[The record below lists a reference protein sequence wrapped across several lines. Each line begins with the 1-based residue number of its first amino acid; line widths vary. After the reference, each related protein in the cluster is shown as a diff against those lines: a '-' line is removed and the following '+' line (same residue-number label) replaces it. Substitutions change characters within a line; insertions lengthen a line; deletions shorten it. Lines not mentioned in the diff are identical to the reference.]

1 MKNTRLIY
9 EDDEKLPS
17 GKDIESNSSSSES
30 DNKTSE
36 EQTKDTE
43 NKVDVTEKQNKEENK
58 ESSEEPSKDTENK
71 EQNKDTENKEELKP
85 SEGNTNIAEDLTKKS
100 VNALT
105 ALKFKQNSDNSF
117 EKIIKDRFV
126 VKISGIE
133 NKTATES
140 KFHSSLLKIICEA
153 KEGIPVKIEITDKKT
168 GETKIGNATFNGDK
182 QAIVKIIKQHIY
194 DKFLRN
200 KKDKN
205 SEGASSST
213 EKTGDNEKLRQLITS
228 ALGKL
233 DDNELNAFEFFYGK
247 KIEKFLTN

>member
-1 MKNTRLIY
+1 MKNNRLIY

-17 GKDIESNSSSSES
+17 GKDIESDSSSSGS
-30 DNKTSE
+30 DNKTSG
-36 EQTKDTE
+36 EQTKDTENKENTE
-43 NKVDVTEKQNKEENK
+43 NKVDVTEKQNNEENK
-58 ESSEEPSKDTENK
+58 K
-71 EQNKDTENKEELKP
+71 ELKP
-85 SEGNTNIAEDLTKKS
+85 AEGNTNIAEDLTKKS

-105 ALKFKQNSDNSF
+105 ALNFKQNSDNSF

-140 KFHSSLLKIICEA
+140 KFYSSFLKIICEA
-153 KEGIPVKIEITDKKT
+153 KDGIPVKIEITDKKT
-168 GETKIGNATFNGDK
+168 GETKIGNATFNGNK
-182 QAIVKIIKQHIY
+182 QTIAKTIKQHIY

-213 EKTGDNEKLRQLITS
+213 EKTGDNEKLVQLITS

>member
-1 MKNTRLIY
+1 MKNNKLIY

-17 GKDIESNSSSSES
+17 GKDIESDSSSSES
-30 DNKTSE
+30 DNKTSG

-71 EQNKDTENKEELKP
+71 KELKP
-85 SEGNTNIAEDLTKKS
+85 AEGNTNIAEDLTKKS

-133 NKTATES
+133 NKTVTES
-140 KFHSSLLKIICEA
+140 KFYSSFLKIICEA

-168 GETKIGNATFNGDK
+168 GETKTGNATFNGDK

-200 KKDKN
+200 KKNDNSKN
-205 SEGASSST
+205 G
-213 EKTGDNEKLRQLITS
+213 NELITS
-228 ALGKL
+228 ALNKL
-233 DDNELNAFEFFYGK
+233 DDNELNAFEVFYGK
-247 KIEKFLTN
+247 KIENFLKQE

>member
-1 MKNTRLIY
+1 MKNNRLIY

-58 ESSEEPSKDTENK
+58 ESSEE
-71 EQNKDTENKEELKP
+71 QNKDTENKKELKP
-85 SEGNTNIAEDLTKKS
+85 AEGNTNIAEDLTKKS

-133 NKTATES
+133 NKIENKTATES
-140 KFHSSLLKIICEA
+140 KFYSSFLKIICEA

-168 GETKIGNATFNGDK
+168 GETKTGNATFNGDK
-182 QAIVKIIKQHIY
+182 HAIVKIIKQHIY

-213 EKTGDNEKLRQLITS
+213 EKTGDNEKLGQLITS

-247 KIEKFLTN
+247 KIEKFLAN

>member
-1 MKNTRLIY
+1 MKNNRLIY

-17 GKDIESNSSSSES
+17 GKDIESDSSSSGS
-30 DNKTSE
+30 DNKTSG
-36 EQTKDTE
+36 EQTKDTENKENTE
-43 NKVDVTEKQNKEENK
+43 NKVDVTEKQNNEENK
-58 ESSEEPSKDTENK
+58 ESSEEPSKAAENK
-71 EQNKDTENKEELKP
+71 KELKP
-85 SEGNTNIAEDLTKKS
+85 AEGNTNIADDLTKKS

-105 ALKFKQNSDNSF
+105 ALNFKQNSDNSF

-140 KFHSSLLKIICEA
+140 KFYSSLFKIICEA
-153 KEGIPVKIEITDKKT
+153 KDGIPVKIEITDKKT
-168 GETKIGNATFNGDK
+168 GETKIGNATFNGNK
-182 QAIVKIIKQHIY
+182 QTIAKTIKQHIY

-213 EKTGDNEKLRQLITS
+213 EKTGDNEKLVQLITS

>member
-71 EQNKDTENKEELKP
+71 KELKP
-85 SEGNTNIAEDLTKKS
+85 AEGNTNIAEDLTKKS

-140 KFHSSLLKIICEA
+140 KFYSSFLKIICEA

-168 GETKIGNATFNGDK
+168 GETKTGNATFNGDK

-205 SEGASSST
+205 SEGASNST
-213 EKTGDNEKLRQLITS
+213 EKTGDNEKLGQLITS

-247 KIEKFLTN
+247 KIEKFLAN

>member
-1 MKNTRLIY
+1 MKNNRLIY

-17 GKDIESNSSSSES
+17 GKDIESDSSSSGS
-30 DNKTSE
+30 DNKTSG
-36 EQTKDTE
+36 EQTKDTENKENTE
-43 NKVDVTEKQNKEENK
+43 NKVDVTEKQNNEENK
-58 ESSEEPSKDTENK
+58 K
-71 EQNKDTENKEELKP
+71 ELKP
-85 SEGNTNIAEDLTKKS
+85 AEGNTNIAEDLTKKS

-105 ALKFKQNSDNSF
+105 ALNFKQNSDNSF

-140 KFHSSLLKIICEA
+140 KFYSSLFKIICEA
-153 KEGIPVKIEITDKKT
+153 KDGIPVKIEITDKKT
-168 GETKIGNATFNGDK
+168 GETKIGNATFNGNK
-182 QAIVKIIKQHIY
+182 QTIAKTIKQHIY

-213 EKTGDNEKLRQLITS
+213 EKTGDNEKLVQLITS